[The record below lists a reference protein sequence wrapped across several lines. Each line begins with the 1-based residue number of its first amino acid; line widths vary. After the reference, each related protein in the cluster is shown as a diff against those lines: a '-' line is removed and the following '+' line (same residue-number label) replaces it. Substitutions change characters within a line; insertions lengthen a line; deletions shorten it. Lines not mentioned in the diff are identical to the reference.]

1 MAMKKATKIYSL
13 LAECI
18 DPKPELHFS
27 SAFELLVAV
36 VLSAQCTDKN
46 VNRVTAELWKTLH
59 TPQDYLRLGEAKL
72 AEAIR
77 SIGLYHAKAKHL
89 IALCKMLQEEFGG
102 VVPSTREELMRLP
115 GVGRKTANVVLNCW
129 FQQPV
134 IAVDTHILRVANRLG
149 LSNATTPDGVEQD
162 LMLCTPKKYL
172 LHAHHYLLLHGRYTC
187 RARNPLCETCVLRDH
202 CPYRAALRQGPD
214 SRKL

>member
-1 MAMKKATKIYSL
+1 MKKAAKIYSL

-18 DPKPELHFS
+18 DPKPELHFRN
-27 SAFELLVAV
+27 AFELLVAV

-59 TPQDYLRLGEAKL
+59 TPEDYLNLGEEKL
-72 AEAIR
+72 AQAIH

-89 IALCKMLQEEFGG
+89 IALCKMLKEEFDGD
-102 VVPSTREELMRLP
+102 VPSSREELMRLP

-149 LSNATTPDGVEQD
+149 LSEASTPDGVEQD
-162 LMLCTPKKYL
+162 LMRCTPKKYL
-172 LHAHHYLLLHGRYTC
+172 LNAHHYLLLHGRYTC
-187 RARNPLCETCVLRDH
+187 RARNPLCGTCTLQSL
-202 CPYRAALRQGPD
+202 CPYRTAVRQGPD